1 MNIKPAKDT
10 LEDRIEK
17 VKAENILKLVRH
29 HKEHCNEDCG
39 VSIYYLLEDFERHI
53 GRKATGKEIRFFL

>member
-10 LEDRIEK
+10 LEDKIGK
-17 VKAENILKLVRH
+17 LKAENILKLVRD

-39 VSIYYLLEDFERHI
+39 ISIYYLLEDFERHL
-53 GRKATGKEIRFFL
+53 GRKATPEEFRFFL